1 MIARRTVLLGV
12 AVSTAGCAR
21 GSFGGLGG
29 GGLGADERGEIV
41 ETYDAGVQR
50 ANEGAETRNE
60 GIAAFNDRRYG
71 DATRA
76 LSTAGDRYATATER
90 FRTAVEMAK
99 ENEVPPA
106 TRICEEAATHADA
119 MERSTAAALEG
130 AVAADEN
137 EPPDVINGHIET
149 ARELQSEAEESTIAD
164 PEELLGVLE
173 ADG

>member
-12 AVSTAGCAR
+12 AVGAAGCAR

-41 ETYDAGVQR
+41 ETYDDGVQR
-50 ANEGAETRNE
+50 ANEGAETRDE
-60 GIAAFNDRRYG
+60 GIVAFNDRRYG

-106 TRICEEAATHADA
+106 TRICEEAATHADT

-149 ARELQSEAEESTIAD
+149 AQELQSEAEESTVAD